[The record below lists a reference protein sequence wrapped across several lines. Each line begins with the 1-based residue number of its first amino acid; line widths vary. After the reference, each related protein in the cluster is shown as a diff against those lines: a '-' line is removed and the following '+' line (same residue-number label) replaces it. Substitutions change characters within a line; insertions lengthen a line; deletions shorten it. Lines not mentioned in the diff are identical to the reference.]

1 MVYFAYDAM
10 EQTVKIGF
18 TDKSLKERLS
28 NLRTANPHIRILG
41 WIPGTEKT
49 EKQLHKQ
56 FKHLHHAREWFYYRD
71 ELKTFVRNVVNARV
85 SAEPEW
91 MVRLNEEYQRNKEA
105 GTPEM
110 SSIHQLLTL
119 VNEIED
125 LNDWEKG
132 FIEHLYKRYWEP
144 FISNESEYPRSHF
157 GMTAKQLDKLNQIFI
172 EKQNVTQRTTTR
184 GTLTVVR
191 NRKKDSV
198 EFQCG

>member
-41 WIPGTEKT
+41 WIPGNEKT

-56 FKHLHHAREWFYYRD
+56 FQHLHHAREWFYYRD

-105 GTPEM
+105 GTPEL

-172 EKQNVTQRTTTR
+172 EKQNVTQRATTR

-191 NRKKDSV
+191 NRKKGSV